1 MLLQLN
7 IPITIVTGMVMDM
20 DMGRIMI
27 KVKRIKYLVISK
39 EVKVPKLWHKDF

>member
-20 DMGRIMI
+20 DMGVIIVILKSKGEII
-27 KVKRIKYLVISK
+27 KLKRFLMKSM
-39 EVKVPKLWHKDF
+39 PKF